1 MQVRDLF
8 GNAHALVVHVL
19 SCHVSLDAKK
29 THCFNA

>member
-29 THCFNA
+29 DALF